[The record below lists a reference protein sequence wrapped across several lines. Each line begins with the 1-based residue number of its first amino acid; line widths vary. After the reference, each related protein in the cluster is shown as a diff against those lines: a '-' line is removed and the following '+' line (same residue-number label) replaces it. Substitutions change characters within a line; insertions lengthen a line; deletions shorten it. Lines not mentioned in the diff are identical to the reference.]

1 MTAIDVGQGLTE
13 VDENRHID
21 RGWACIE
28 EKLAQGRTRVRR
40 VGT

>member
-1 MTAIDVGQGLTE
+1 MTAIDVGQGKTV
-13 VDENRHID
+13 VDEIRHID

-28 EKLAQGRTRVRR
+28 EKLAQGRTRVRK